1 MKRLLLGLL
10 LSVALLAPQPVEAQL
25 ATWCMTSARTVCFT
39 LTSINREYQGGP
51 GNHFYFNWGSG
62 YFSGA
67 GLDTGLD
74 NYSALVFLGW
84 ETTDGRLTSGFL
96 MGCGVTSSSL
106 TCSGEGEYTDMDHD
120 YGPPLG
126 PPGPSDLDWIS
137 LDGSDWGSGSISD
150 LFACS
155 PSGRE
160 AGPRCFAA
168 VPEPATV
175 WLLVTGLLGLLLI
188 ARRRRT
194 FDRSGEGEFQG

>member
-25 ATWCMTSARTVCFT
+25 ATWCMSSARTVCFT
-39 LTSINREYQGGP
+39 LTSIDREYQGAP
-51 GNHFYFNWGSG
+51 GNHWYFNRGSG

-74 NYSALVFLGW
+74 YYSALLLLGW
-84 ETTDGRLTSGFL
+84 ETTDGRLNSGFT
-96 MGCGVTSSSL
+96 MGCGATSWSVT
-106 TCSGEGEYTDMDHD
+106 CDAEGEYTDLDHD

-126 PPGPSDLDWIS
+126 PPGPSDLDWIW
-137 LDGSDWGSGSISD
+137 LGGFDFGSGSTSE

-160 AGPRCFAA
+160 AGPRCYAT

-175 WLLVTGLLGLLLI
+175 WLLVTGLLGLVLI

-194 FDRSGEGEFQG
+194 FDRSGEGEL